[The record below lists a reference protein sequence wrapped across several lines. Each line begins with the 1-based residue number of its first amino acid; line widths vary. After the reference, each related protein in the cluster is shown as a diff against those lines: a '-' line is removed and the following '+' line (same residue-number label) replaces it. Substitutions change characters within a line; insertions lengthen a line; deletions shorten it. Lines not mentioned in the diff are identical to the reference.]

1 MDQPAECRCSEVLRV
16 FHSHTALQRVLYWN
30 VGRRDLSLWDLD
42 TSCAAIS
49 QSQGLGALLSKI
61 PFLKS
66 TGLPLTWLRQ
76 VVAPK
81 KAKLAESTAEFEA
94 LMAALKVKKAQ
105 LKEVEDKL
113 AALNSQLQEMEAKK
127 LQLEKDVD
135 LCSKVRGL
143 ARFSM

>member
-1 MDQPAECRCSEVLRV
+1 M
-16 FHSHTALQRVLYWN
+16 
-30 VGRRDLSLWDLD
+30 
-42 TSCAAIS
+42 
-49 QSQGLGALLSKI
+49 
-61 PFLKS
+61 
-66 TGLPLTWLRQ
+66 
-76 VVAPK
+76 VAPK

-135 LCSKVRGL
+135 LCSKVRGSRPIL
-143 ARFSM
+143 IDAGEAIQGL